1 MSSTASVPLVPRSG
15 LESVQAATYDIRRAA
30 QRIRSLVHLPS
41 TTEVAEQLEIGRAAV
56 AEARQRLEAVS
67 ADGCTSGFMTKQVSQ
82 LSSVVDRSAKELE
95 ESWQQYLQAG
105 ETAPV
110 DTAQEEDQ
118 REGQQRMDALEVAP
132 PEAMD
137 PLRDELIR
145 ERDAG
150 IRNIQ
155 SEILTV
161 NALYRDMATLVVE
174 QGQSLQTIEGNF
186 MRASDDT
193 EAAVHQLDKTAARSG
208 RCLRLKAAFVVFL
221 LVLLTVLVWWNSEGL
236 FRHQ

>member
-1 MSSTASVPLVPRSG
+1 MSSAAVPLVPRSG
-15 LESVQAATYDIRRAA
+15 LESVQAATYDIRRAS

-56 AEARQRLEAVS
+56 VEARQRLEAVS

-110 DTAQEEDQ
+110 EPPHEEGE
-118 REGQQRMDALEVAP
+118 REGHQRIDALEVAP

-174 QGQSLQTIEGNF
+174 QGQALQTIEGNF
-186 MRASDDT
+186 MKASEDT
-193 EAAVHQLDKTAARSG
+193 EAAVQQLDKTAARSG
-208 RCLRLKAAFVVFL
+208 RCLRLKAAFVALL
-221 LVLLTVLVWWNSEGL
+221 LVVLTVLVWWNSEGL
-236 FRHQ
+236 FRHH